1 MKLKLSF
8 VTNSS
13 TTSFVFFGFQKSPY
27 QIKENEVLMG
37 KISDLY
43 KESEEDDFYNLKEA
57 LNTYLKQNN
66 SRAQVGSTYDDKDE
80 LFIGIHPR
88 HITLDE
94 TRRDVLISII
104 NDCFNLLN
112 IQVTVDDFHYIE
124 EAWRDG

>member
-13 TTSFVFFGFQKSPY
+13 TTSFVFFGFKKSAH
-27 QIKENEVLMG
+27 QIKKNEILMG

-43 KESEEDDFYNLKEA
+43 KESEDDDPYNLKEA
-57 LNTYLKQNN
+57 LNEYLKQNN
-66 SRAQVGSTYDDKDE
+66 SRVEVGSAYYDNDD
-80 LFIGIHPR
+80 LFIGIHPN

-104 NDCFNLLN
+104 NDCLNLLN
-112 IQVTVDDFHYIE
+112 MQATIDDFHYIE

>member
-13 TTSFVFFGFQKSPY
+13 TTSFVFFGFTQRVRELKNN
-27 QIKENEVLMG
+27 KDLML
-37 KISDLY
+37 KISHLY
-43 KESEEDDFYNLKEA
+43 IESEEDDFWNLKSAIEE
-57 LNTYLKQNN
+57 YLKANN
-66 SRAQVGSTYDDKDE
+66 SRVELGYTYDDRSE
-80 LFIGIHPR
+80 IYFGIHPN

-104 NDCFNLLN
+104 NDCLNLLN
-112 IQVTVDDFHYIE
+112 MQETVDDFHYIE